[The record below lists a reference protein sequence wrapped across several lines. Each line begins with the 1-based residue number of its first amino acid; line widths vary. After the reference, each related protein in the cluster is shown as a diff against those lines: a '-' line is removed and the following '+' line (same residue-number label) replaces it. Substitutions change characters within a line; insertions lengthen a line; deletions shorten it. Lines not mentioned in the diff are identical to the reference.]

1 MKIIHGSPGEG
12 SPLTENAV
20 EKFLDR
26 KTNIQLATIDEDGYP
41 NIQPTWFYY
50 DKVSKKI
57 CIMTRKNTKK
67 VRNIRKKPQVYFSI
81 DEDDFPYRCVKG
93 KAKVRIIED
102 AANNVP
108 LVEKICIKYL
118 GSLDDPYSKEL
129 VDMAKNGTSLILE
142 VAPSFFSTW
151 DFSN

>member
-1 MKIIHGSPGEG
+1 MKIIHGSPSEG
-12 SPLTENAV
+12 SPLTKTAV
-20 EKFLDR
+20 EKFLDI

-57 CIMTRKNTKK
+57 YIMTRKDARK
-67 VRNIRKKPQVYFSI
+67 VRNIRKKPHIYFSV
-81 DEDDFPYRCVKG
+81 DEDNYPYRCVKG
-93 KAKVRIIED
+93 KATVTIIED
-102 AANNVP
+102 TANNVP

-118 GSLDDPYSKEL
+118 GSLEDPYSKEL
-129 VDMAKNGTSLILE
+129 VGMAKDGESVILE
-142 VAPSFFSTW
+142 VIPSFFSTW